1 MNCIHTKEVDLLI
14 LKQVNDIPLWYSL
27 FDHSYKLQLQA
38 SFSEQD
44 ITLQILYIGKLLG
57 TEE

>member
-27 FDHSYKLQLQA
+27 FDHSYNLQLQA